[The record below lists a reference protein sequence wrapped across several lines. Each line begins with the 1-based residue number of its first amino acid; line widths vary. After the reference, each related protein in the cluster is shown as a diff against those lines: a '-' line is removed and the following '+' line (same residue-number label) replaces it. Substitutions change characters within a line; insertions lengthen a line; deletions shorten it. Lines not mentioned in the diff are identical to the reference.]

1 MVSFYWIIISKNEKV
16 LIIGTY
22 QTTSTVIQIYLLYA
36 NIGQYGGLC
45 FKYLFTQTNAKYSI
59 VLIVF
64 FVSMQSPTASTYAV
78 QEIPS
83 IPPAQMPGDWVWA
96 RACKANSVTG

>member
-1 MVSFYWIIISKNEKV
+1 MPVLANMVGSV
-16 LIIGTY
+16 LN
-22 QTTSTVIQIYLLYA
+22 IYLHKQML
-36 NIGQYGGLC
+36 NIL
-45 FKYLFTQTNAKYSI
+45 LF
-59 VLIVF
+59 LLVF